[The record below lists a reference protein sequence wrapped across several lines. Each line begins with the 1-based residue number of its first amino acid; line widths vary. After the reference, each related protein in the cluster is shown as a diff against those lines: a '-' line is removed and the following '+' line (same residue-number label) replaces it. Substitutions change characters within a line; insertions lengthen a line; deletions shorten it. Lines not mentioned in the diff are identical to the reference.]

1 MESTERLSTF
11 ISEGELS
18 QQLEGHTSGES
29 HLKPTETVP
38 CWPLHELGGG
48 YSAFGGEVGACAAGV
63 REPEPGRRAVE
74 KLRRG
79 AQVIRNGYSTVSF
92 RLCNLHFND
101 NRINPGLQKLL

>member
-1 MESTERLSTF
+1 VTQEFSDWASRE
-11 ISEGELS
+11 
-18 QQLEGHTSGES
+18 QA
-29 HLKPTETVP
+29 
-38 CWPLHELGGG
+38 ELGGG
-48 YSAFGGEVGACAAGV
+48 YSAFGGGVGACAAGV
-63 REPEPGRRAVE
+63 RQPQLQPEPEPEPEPELEPGRRGVE

>member
-1 MESTERLSTF
+1 MGANGEAFRVGRLYKRSRQPRAPASRERA
-11 ISEGELS
+11 
-18 QQLEGHTSGES
+18 
-29 HLKPTETVP
+29 
-38 CWPLHELGGG
+38 ELGGG